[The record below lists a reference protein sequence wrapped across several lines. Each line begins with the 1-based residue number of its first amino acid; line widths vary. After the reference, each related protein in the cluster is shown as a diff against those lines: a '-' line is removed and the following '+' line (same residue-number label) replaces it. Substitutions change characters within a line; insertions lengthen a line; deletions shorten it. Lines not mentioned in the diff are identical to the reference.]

1 MFDLLSSSPQLPF
14 GAWMPCSSIVC
25 TWSITS
31 VHSSHRM
38 QLPPGNAT
46 LEWWRAHLHETTR
59 VQSPD
64 KGAVAMA
71 RAQAFPM
78 SAHEPLLLCLAAEE
92 GAWGPSVRGSGLWLV
107 EQLSCG
113 SPYPYSAGEA
123 GRDSHLLWVTGGCA
137 VLGYCQ
143 DGSWLLTKSHSGLV
157 VQSPM
162 CCADVSQERIT
173 SLRGA
178 FLGTCESLS
187 TTT

>member
-78 SAHEPLLLCLAAEE
+78 SAHEPLLLWLLRRVLE
-92 GAWGPSVRGSGLWLV
+92 GLQW
-107 EQLSCG
+107 E
-113 SPYPYSAGEA
+113 EA
-123 GRDSHLLWVTGGCA
+123 GCGWLNNSPVDLLIPTQLGRLAGILTCCESQVAVLFLGIARMGADSSQNPIQGWWCNPQCA
-137 VLGYCQ
+137 VL
-143 DGSWLLTKSHSGLV
+143 
-157 VQSPM
+157 
-162 CCADVSQERIT
+162 
-173 SLRGA
+173 
-178 FLGTCESLS
+178 TCHRNE
-187 TTT
+187 